1 MVHAQLFITS
11 RSINATMVPNLLE
24 KIAPDA
30 LSNAI
35 KPKEIP
41 GLY

>member
-1 MVHAQLFITS
+1 MFITS
-11 RSINATMVPNLLE
+11 RSINATMIPNLLE
-24 KIAPDA
+24 NIAPDV